1 MINNINL
8 TAMKKIVFALMLM
21 MVVSFS
27 ASANSPMRRPGSIN
41 IQYFYDELAPYG
53 DWIYSVDYGYV
64 WRPYF
69 DSPDYFRP
77 YSSGGHWAYTPYGWT
92 WQSDYNW
99 GWATFHYGRWYFDDY
114 LGWMWIPGYEWA
126 PAWVSWG
133 SYNDYWGWAPLG
145 PTVVVGVATNWYAPD
160 IWWTFVPRR
169 HFCSSSWNEHIYHN
183 RVNVTNITIINNVYV
198 DNSNHHRRDSWYE
211 GPRVNDVER
220 YGHTRVRTNEV
231 VDIQHPSDIRN
242 SSNGRVNVY
251 RPDINRDS
259 DAHRPSDFRR
269 ADDVRS
275 STRIQQA
282 SNRND
287 PGTNRVRNERPQT
300 GRTGTGTSVNT
311 GVRSSTD
318 PATRSTDNG
327 RNNHNNG
334 TTNGRYSRPDDSQ
347 MRRNDAATGN
357 SSSTGSSS
365 VRPINSTG
373 TSTGSSRNDDS
384 RMRRSDA
391 ATGNSSSTGSPSVR
405 PANSA
410 GTSTGSNNTDNSRM
424 RRSDAATGSSST
436 GSPSVRPGNSAGT
449 STGSNR
455 TDDSRMRRSDAAT
468 GSSSSAGSS
477 NVRTGSRTSTPSS
490 SVNSSSNSSNR
501 TSTSTGSSTGN
512 SSRTGSTDNSK
523 RVTRPGR

>member
-251 RPDINRDS
+251 RPDIDRDN

-318 PATRSTDNG
+318 PAIRSTDNG

-334 TTNGRYSRPDDSQ
+334 TTNGRYNRPDDSQ
-347 MRRNDAATGN
+347 MRRNDASTPDHPATGR
-357 SSSTGSSS
+357 TG
-365 VRPINSTG
+365 NSTG
-373 TSTGSSRNDDS
+373 TSTGSNRNDDS

-405 PANSA
+405 PINST
-410 GTSTGSNNTDNSRM
+410 GTSTGSSRTDDSRM
-424 RRSDAATGSSST
+424 RRSDAATGSNST
-436 GSPSVRPGNSAGT
+436 GSPSVRPANSAGT

-455 TDDSRMRRSDAAT
+455 TDDSRMRRSDAST